1 MAEYIEGLVRALGEG
16 NIAAKAAAALALR
29 DLKGS
34 PVYCMSQCIAEDGG
48 IPPLIELLQDGSA
61 ESKVAAA
68 EILAYLAHYV
78 DAHAV
83 AIADYGGVP
92 PLVDLLRD
100 GSADAKESA
109 AAALQSLAYHNAANI
124 LLIVEAG
131 SIPLLVDLLRD
142 GTSMKA
148 KWEAAGALESLARNN
163 DANAVAI
170 AATIGIEALVQLA
183 RRGEVTVNNQWVV
196 PNAALP
202 AERKAA
208 LVVAALLGD
217 SVPDSVPR
225 EVKALIGAYL

>member
-1 MAEYIEGLVRALGEG
+1 MAEYIEGLVRALCEG
-16 NIAAKAAAALALR
+16 NIAAKAAAAHALR

-61 ESKVAAA
+61 ESKVEAA
-68 EILAYLAHYV
+68 EILGYLAHYV

-100 GSADAKESA
+100 GSADAKDPS
-109 AAALQSLAYHNAANI
+109 
-124 LLIVEAG
+124 
-131 SIPLLVDLLRD
+131 
-142 GTSMKA
+142 
-148 KWEAAGALESLARNN
+148 
-163 DANAVAI
+163 
-170 AATIGIEALVQLA
+170 
-183 RRGEVTVNNQWVV
+183 
-196 PNAALP
+196 